1 MRLFSANMQKATLS
15 SFCHDI
21 RDGDVIPAYI
31 DSKFT
36 KNNELSIS
44 SSKIAI
50 EKFEKN
56 LRMIQDAYVLKYGKP
71 PRKFQSNQSLLQ
83 EVVLSIDKHV
93 HMEHVKKCAKWL
105 EDTYGFTSLL
115 CAIHK
120 DEGEDVAN
128 GKINYHAHI
137 ILLDL
142 DKDCKSIRRKLK
154 IADMKLMQTE
164 MARICNM
171 KRGIDYVKT
180 YKTPAKF
187 HTSHISGRHFA
198 GIANSIKNTHPSH
211 GSMHE
216 LIINSDLYKKM
227 SSVCS
232 RLISNEL
239 DLKKILQDYD
249 EYLMQNDEN
258 YLLYYIEEHV
268 EENLCKH
275 YKQKDPL
282 VEDIAKLI
290 FFQKQDILKLKDAC
304 KDRNAQIGSLKHCL
318 SVKEKKIE
326 RLESKIKGLE
336 KLVLKIK
343 KPKKTPIYDR
353 VNISDEIPL
362 N

>member
-50 EKFEKN
+50 EQFEKSI
-56 LRMIQDAYVLKYGKP
+56 RMLQDAYVLKYGKP
-71 PRKFQSNQSLLQ
+71 PRKFQSSQSLLQ

-93 HMEHVKKCAKWL
+93 GMEHIKDCAKWL

-239 DLKKILQDYD
+239 DLKKIIKENEDYLIKGYSQHYQDYYINEYVNENTD
-249 EYLMQNDEN
+249 EQYTKKDSV
-258 YLLYYIEEHV
+258 V
-268 EENLCKH
+268 ETI
-275 YKQKDPL
+275 
-282 VEDIAKLI
+282 DIII
-290 FFQKQDILKLKDAC
+290 FFQKQDIRELKE
-304 KDRNAQIGSLKHCL
+304 IS
-318 SVKEKKIE
+318 KEQKIE
-326 RLESKIKGLE
+326 IRALKNNLCSKDEKIEFLELEIKRLKGEDLDHSGH
-336 KLVLKIK
+336 KAKTLKNHLD
-343 KPKKTPIYDR
+343 T
-353 VNISDEIPL
+353 L
-362 N
+362 NM